1 GSEYVGQS
9 FRVPSGSRWV
19 GWPSPDNPI
28 GTINFD
34 GMPPTPIT
42 SDRAFAVNWSPDTT
56 ANEATVYGTVNADGS
71 ASGTILIDNGSC
83 GYNYL
88 HWSATGD
95 GDYDPAPIVDPEIV
109 ASTDQLTTSELA
121 DSGILFTGT
130 GFPPGNTVTLSVNS
144 TDIETQS
151 ADSEG
156 TVSFTFISDTLSTGS
171 HTAVLSSGD
180 LSASMVFTVLN
191 DNEDPGDAE
200 GEDPDD
206 TEGEDPDDTEGE
218 DPDDTDG
225 KDPDDTDGKDPDDTD
240 GKDPD
245 RLDTLPE
252 TGIGSGGLVA
262 LGALLILSAAAILG
276 ARVRA

>member
-1 GSEYVGQS
+1 
-9 FRVPSGSRWV
+9 
-19 GWPSPDNPI
+19 
-28 GTINFD
+28 
-34 GMPPTPIT
+34 
-42 SDRAFAVNWSPDTT
+42 
-56 ANEATVYGTVNADGS
+56 
-71 ASGTILIDNGSC
+71 
-83 GYNYL
+83 
-88 HWSATGD
+88 
-95 GDYDPAPIVDPEIV
+95 
-109 ASTDQLTTSELA
+109 
-121 DSGILFTGT
+121 LFTGT

-206 TEGEDPDDTEGE
+206 T
-218 DPDDTDG
+218 DG

-252 TGIGSGGLVA
+252 TGIGSDGLVA

>member
-1 GSEYVGQS
+1 
-9 FRVPSGSRWV
+9 
-19 GWPSPDNPI
+19 
-28 GTINFD
+28 
-34 GMPPTPIT
+34 
-42 SDRAFAVNWSPDTT
+42 
-56 ANEATVYGTVNADGS
+56 S

-95 GDYDPAPIVDPEIV
+95 GDYKPAPTVDPEIV
-109 ASTDQLTTSELA
+109 ASTDQMTTSELA
-121 DSGILFTGT
+121 DSGVVFTGT
-130 GFPPGNTVTLSVNS
+130 GFPPGDTVTLSINS

-156 TVSFTFISDTLSTGS
+156 AVSFTFISDTLSTGS

-180 LSASMVFTVLN
+180 LSASMVFTVMN
-191 DNEDPGDAE
+191 DNENPGDTD
-200 GEDPDD
+200 G
-206 TEGEDPDDTEGE
+206 T
-218 DPDDTDG
+218 DPDDTDNENPG
-225 KDPDDTDGKDPDDTD
+225 NADGTDPDDTDNENPGNAE
-240 GKDPD
+240 GEDPD

-276 ARVRA
+276 AR

>member
-1 GSEYVGQS
+1 
-9 FRVPSGSRWV
+9 
-19 GWPSPDNPI
+19 
-28 GTINFD
+28 
-34 GMPPTPIT
+34 
-42 SDRAFAVNWSPDTT
+42 
-56 ANEATVYGTVNADGS
+56 
-71 ASGTILIDNGSC
+71 
-83 GYNYL
+83 
-88 HWSATGD
+88 
-95 GDYDPAPIVDPEIV
+95 
-109 ASTDQLTTSELA
+109 
-121 DSGILFTGT
+121 
-130 GFPPGNTVTLSVNS
+130 PPGNTVTLSVNS

-206 TEGEDPDDTEGE
+206 T
-218 DPDDTDG
+218 
-225 KDPDDTDGKDPDDTD
+225 DGKDPDDTD